1 MAKSKSKHKGKGG
14 GKPQGATYA
23 DMLARK
29 AAIQKGIEKCAT
41 DTAMQ
46 IQIDIGVQRAMWLMV
61 CSIADAFGIGPE
73 RMMRDYFPA
82 LQANREEYER
92 MKAEVDEEYANEKM
106 RQRAEQVSGQNIE
119 YLYEHEMREAGFK
132 LGESDGFV
140 PITRAD
146 RIREKFQ
153 SMNDEALARF
163 IFERA
168 DGEIG
173 YCRKLPECD
182 EDLDKGDIPEERCLA
197 CLMQWLKEPEG
208 GADHA

>member
-1 MAKSKSKHKGKGG
+1 MAKSKNKHKTHGQ
-14 GKPQGATYA
+14 GKPKGATYA

-41 DTAMQ
+41 DTAVQ

-106 RQRAEQVSGQNIE
+106 RQRAEQVSGQNIA

-132 LGESDGFV
+132 LGKDDNFA

-153 SMNDEALARF
+153 NMNDEALARF
-163 IFERA
+163 ILERA

-182 EDLDKGDIPEERCLA
+182 KDLDKEGIPEERCLA
-197 CLMQWLKEPEG
+197 CMMQWLQEPAEST
-208 GADHA
+208 AP